1 MIPDE
6 DDLHDEDLEIED
18 EQDGEQQEGGAEAD
32 DAAEQDEG
40 QADGEKAGDEEVV
53 ASERKPSRG
62 ESRFQRLA
70 NEAREAREES
80 ARLRRELEQDRR
92 DRAARE
98 QQAQRREPTADEM
111 ALWTPEQII
120 DYKLGKATSTFNQNL
135 QSLQMQT
142 MESNDKM
149 AWESIKTRDPRAA
162 RYDREVEQRLTDLRA
177 QGQNVA
183 REALFK
189 FILGE
194 KVYAAAQGKAP
205 KQRKEGQQRI
215 ARQKV
220 APSQNQSDV
229 AGGRTRDSEAE
240 ARRKRLENVT
250 F

>member
-1 MIPDE
+1 MPDE
-6 DDLHDEDLEIED
+6 DLHDEELEIED
-18 EQDGEQQEGGAEAD
+18 IEDVEHEEGGAEAD

-40 QADGEKAGDEEVV
+40 QADGETAGDEEVV

-92 DRAARE
+92 ERTARE

-135 QSLQMQT
+135 HNLQQQT

-149 AWESIKTRDPRAA
+149 AWESIKTRDARAA
-162 RYDREVEQRLTDLRA
+162 RYDREVEQRLTELRA

-194 KVYAAAQGKAP
+194 KVYAAQGKAP

-215 ARQKV
+215 ARQRV
-220 APSQNQSDV
+220 APPEGRSDV
-229 AGGRTRDSEAE
+229 AGGRQRDSEAE